1 MLKITDLM
9 SDARCYEKLRELR
22 WGKGP
27 VRCPRCESDE
37 CKEKGASNKSSEN
50 RKYRCASCTRSF
62 NDLTGTLF
70 AESNLPLKVWMG
82 CLYLMNLNTSN
93 RQIAQEL
100 GFSEKTAQHMTTKMR
115 QAVEA
120 NMADPTLSGEVE
132 FDEVYIVAGHK
143 GRPETAKKRVET
155 GAEGA

>member
-143 GRPETAKKRVET
+143 GRPETVKKRVET